1 MCQGAPSGSEILAV
15 RWTLDQSNRLIQF
28 MKIALIT
35 GGKACCLEYDAGDLA
50 GLDGFVKQ
58 LA

>member
-1 MCQGAPSGSEILAV
+1 
-15 RWTLDQSNRLIQF
+15 
-28 MKIALIT
+28 MKIALFT